1 MVIKVY
7 YFFLNIFSI
16 IWLIL
21 LYNRYLN
28 IILFLIGIN
37 NMVIYKIY
45 IKKVILK
52 RKENFE
58 IVYKRI
64 IKVKWYNDNKM
75 LLFFIISVVCVFK

>member
-21 LYNRYLN
+21 LYNN
-28 IILFLIGIN
+28 ILFLIGIN
-37 NMVIYKIY
+37 NMVIYKIC